1 MLNSFIGAGRLTR
14 DPELRYTQNQI
25 PVVSFSIAI
34 DDDYK
39 SSDGEKKT
47 QFVDICAWRNTAE
60 FVSKWFCKGD
70 AIIVSGRLQIRDW
83 TDRDDN
89 KRRSAEIVAENVY
102 FAGSKRSDGGTSR
115 TPSPTYSD
123 EDAPPP
129 AAPPLDYNELASRFS
144 SVVQVEDGERY

>member
-83 TDRDDN
+83 TDRDGN

-102 FAGSKRSDGGTSR
+102 FAGSKKKGERAVEDA
-115 TPSPTYSD
+115 SPYEHTDS
-123 EDAPPP
+123 DAPPEL
-129 AAPPLDYNELASRFS
+129 PPEAQAFADRWGVN
-144 SVVQVEDGERY
+144 VEDGERF